1 MRNESRTRTVRG
13 TGWLSYRGPCREHGA
28 TWVEVPA
35 DRYSVAVERLHWG
48 RVSSAAE
55 EAKSAAEGEG
65 VGAEA
70 EAPGGRTGGDAR
82 STAWLHRPQGPPGA
96 RGRQRGRGH
105 SVERTA
111 PRLPSGPE
119 DRTVQ
124 RRGLPGRGSRPKGR
138 RGGNRDGGRRRS
150 REQGWEGGQRTET
163 RWQTPRVTGGPG

>member
-1 MRNESRTRTVRG
+1 MRG

-70 EAPGGRTGGDAR
+70 EAPGGGAQAGTQGAQHGCTGRRDLPGLVGASVGEATAWSAPPPGYPPGPRTGLFRDG
-82 STAWLHRPQGPPGA
+82 
-96 RGRQRGRGH
+96 
-105 SVERTA
+105 
-111 PRLPSGPE
+111 
-119 DRTVQ
+119 
-124 RRGLPGRGSRPKGR
+124 GLPGRGSRPKGR
-138 RGGNRDGGRRRS
+138 RGGNRDGG
-150 REQGWEGGQRTET
+150 
-163 RWQTPRVTGGPG
+163 